1 MSIFISN
8 NIFSFSTQIMITVAI
23 NGVTM
28 SSKEIDQVSGTAH
41 LYTSP
46 QLGFPPAVGLI
57 RQAAINSELGE
68 CRESLK

>member
-1 MSIFISN
+1 
-8 NIFSFSTQIMITVAI
+8 MITVAI